1 MKNKDN
7 IFKLYIDALELA
19 KKHKYKIYAF
29 QRLDGGT
36 IKREV
41 TNLDLEIKETKEA
54 GFIRTNGVIVDWRI
68 IRNWGGRKVGNR

>member
-29 QRLDGGT
+29 QRLDGG
-36 IKREV
+36 IIRRKV
-41 TNLDLEIKETKEA
+41 TNLDVEIKETKEA
-54 GFIRTNGVIVDWRI
+54 GFIRTNGVIVDWQI